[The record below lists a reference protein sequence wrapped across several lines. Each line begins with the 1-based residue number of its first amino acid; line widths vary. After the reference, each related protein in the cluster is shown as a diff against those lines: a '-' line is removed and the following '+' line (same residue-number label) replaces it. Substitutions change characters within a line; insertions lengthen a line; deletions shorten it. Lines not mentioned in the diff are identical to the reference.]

1 MSAQFAIGSVN
12 RMAHIAGAGYGLGG
26 KGFCVAGNK
35 SLLAQQEDTSKQHRL
50 VRMTVRLSF
59 DRTFR
64 NQQQISPFEIFFK
77 NRQCHAQQSFSR
89 FVHQNSNLP
98 SGTNPLLSSSIV
110 HYRDLSRGNTMS
122 TLEQDLAQLN
132 FEYLMLARECARNN
146 PMEAAW
152 RFGVERKKIEEI
164 AGFSVENIRELSCIA
179 RTVITVI
186 PMNTPKNVSLATHA
200 ALLTSAKANSQEA
213 Q

>member
-1 MSAQFAIGSVN
+1 
-12 RMAHIAGAGYGLGG
+12 MAHIAGASYRLGG
-26 KGFCVAGNK
+26 NGFCVEGNK
-35 SLLAQQEDTSKQHRL
+35 SLVAKQEDTSKPHRL
-50 VRMTVRLSF
+50 VRMTVRLAC
-59 DRTFR
+59 DRIFR
-64 NQQQISPFEIFFK
+64 KQQQISPFEIFFK
-77 NRQCHAQQSFSR
+77 HRQCHAKQSFSR

-98 SGTNPLLSSSIV
+98 SGTNPSLTSSIV

-200 ALLTSAKANSQEA
+200 ALLASGKTTPLGG
-213 Q
+213 